1 LAEEQAM
8 SEKDEIATVV
18 LDEEIV
24 DEILQDEKGIR
35 KDKGRLVRIDRDN
48 EADKSRSPHDPEE
61 ED

>member
-1 LAEEQAM
+1 M

>member
-1 LAEEQAM
+1 M
-8 SEKDEIATVV
+8 SEKDETATVV

-24 DEILQDEKGIR
+24 DEILQDEKGVR

-48 EADKSRSPHDPEE
+48 EAGRSRSPDDPEE